1 MTPSLYYHSTEHK
14 QLWLVQVAEVISTSE
29 QLELNPSR
37 TRLRRTDPL
46 DPEAAIEVVDG
57 RSIYAKPFPFDVTL
71 DGLMQFWNKVGPPN
85 SRSACQSLTLTQD
98 LPL

>member
-1 MTPSLYYHSTEHK
+1 MNSSGV
-14 QLWLVQVAEVISTSE
+14 VQVAEVISTSE

-71 DGLMQFWNKVGPPN
+71 DGLMQFWNKVGPLLGL
-85 SRSACQSLTLTQD
+85 SVLVD
-98 LPL
+98 PLVIHRTFSSM